1 MGTKVAISAT
11 KPEMTFVDHLVV
23 ITKARNVPT
32 KPEAPPATGA
42 TGTASPGLV
51 GLPEIRMGDGV
62 GEV

>member
-1 MGTKVAISAT
+1 
-11 KPEMTFVDHLVV
+11 VDHLVV

>member
-32 KPEAPPATGA
+32 KPEAPPATG
-42 TGTASPGLV
+42 TASPGLV
-51 GLPEIRMGDGV
+51 GPPEIRMGDGV